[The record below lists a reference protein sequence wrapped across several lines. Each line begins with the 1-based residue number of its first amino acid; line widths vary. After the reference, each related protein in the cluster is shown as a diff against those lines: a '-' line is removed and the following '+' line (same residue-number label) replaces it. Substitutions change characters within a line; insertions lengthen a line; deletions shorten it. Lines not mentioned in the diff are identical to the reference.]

1 MPDPRILFIL
11 DARNLASKEAAKLKK
26 DFQGVDAEARRA
38 GGGIG
43 SWTSALGGSRLV
55 AIGAAA
61 AVGGVILGLKGAA
74 EAAIAEEKNIAKLD
88 AALKANI
95 PGWDGNRDA
104 IDRRI
109 EAGERLAFSD
119 DEQRASLALLV
130 GATKDVSKAQ
140 ALQATAM
147 DLARLKGIGLE
158 EASTALIKVEGG
170 QYRALKALGIQL
182 RDGATATEALAAV
195 QKVARGQAEA
205 YADTTAGAMESL
217 GLVIDDLQ
225 EDIGAALLPVIKE
238 LALWLRDEVLPT
250 LRGVGDTIGPVIA
263 GMGGLG
269 NVITGVVLPALT
281 ALKLGLGPLGL
292 ALIAVELGVKQLSE
306 EQERA
311 AKIGERQRL
320 EYAGVTQAALDTS
333 AAMIELGQTPEAVAA
348 DIRES
353 RAIMANAAR
362 TTLQEPI
369 VTAQKTAQTQAKK
382 IAHATPFEVAKS
394 LREGSDPVKLAAALL
409 KDAVENSLTPMKEIA
424 GLQAEL
430 AGTEL
435 AKRLQSKR
443 PDVVAA
449 AQAYKTA
456 IEERLYALRNGVP
469 QIALDT
475 GTTYTQAL
483 GSVQAQL
490 RTEAQRL
497 AQAVRVPMEGLISPA
512 STWGK
517 STGEAY
523 VKGIASGISTN
534 TWLISQKIANI
545 SKLLEAGSP
554 PGPDSP
560 LHKID
565 VWGLR
570 TGQAW
575 TEGMVGGIDA
585 AAVRRALGEVASEPM
600 RGAGAGFGTS
610 VSTAAQQGGFGPGG
624 VPVSIPIFLDGRQI
638 AEVVDEHLYYAR
650 AAAPT

>member
-292 ALIAVELGVKQLSE
+292 ALIA
-306 EQERA
+306 
-311 AKIGERQRL
+311 
-320 EYAGVTQAALDTS
+320 
-333 AAMIELGQTPEAVAA
+333 
-348 DIRES
+348 
-353 RAIMANAAR
+353 
-362 TTLQEPI
+362 
-369 VTAQKTAQTQAKK
+369 
-382 IAHATPFEVAKS
+382 
-394 LREGSDPVKLAAALL
+394 
-409 KDAVENSLTPMKEIA
+409 
-424 GLQAEL
+424 
-430 AGTEL
+430 
-435 AKRLQSKR
+435 
-443 PDVVAA
+443 
-449 AQAYKTA
+449 
-456 IEERLYALRNGVP
+456 
-469 QIALDT
+469 
-475 GTTYTQAL
+475 
-483 GSVQAQL
+483 
-490 RTEAQRL
+490 
-497 AQAVRVPMEGLISPA
+497 
-512 STWGK
+512 
-517 STGEAY
+517 
-523 VKGIASGISTN
+523 
-534 TWLISQKIANI
+534 
-545 SKLLEAGSP
+545 
-554 PGPDSP
+554 
-560 LHKID
+560 
-565 VWGLR
+565 
-570 TGQAW
+570 
-575 TEGMVGGIDA
+575 
-585 AAVRRALGEVASEPM
+585 
-600 RGAGAGFGTS
+600 
-610 VSTAAQQGGFGPGG
+610 
-624 VPVSIPIFLDGRQI
+624 
-638 AEVVDEHLYYAR
+638 
-650 AAAPT
+650 